1 MRGSMSRLVDLDAKK
16 SLNNFN
22 YKEFPMAEQAVI
34 FASLIIGAFLMGAVV
49 AWYVKDYVDTYLES
63 AAYAKAV
70 IHPEMLTDDG
80 RVDPEELLYL
90 RLSEVN
96 DIIDDEDDD

>member
-1 MRGSMSRLVDLDAKK
+1 MRGSTSRLVDLDAKK

-22 YKEFPMAEQAVI
+22 YKEFPRPEQAVI

-90 RLSEVN
+90 RLSEEN

>member
-1 MRGSMSRLVDLDAKK
+1 MRGSTSKLVDLDAKK

-70 IHPEMLTDDG
+70 IHPEMLS

-90 RLSEVN
+90 RLSEEN

>member
-1 MRGSMSRLVDLDAKK
+1 MRGSTSKLVDLDAKK

-22 YKEFPMAEQAVI
+22 YTELPMAEQAVI
-34 FASLIIGAFLMGAVV
+34 IASLIIGAFLMGAII
-49 AWYVKDYVDTYLES
+49 AWYIKDYVDTYLEN

-90 RLSEVN
+90 RLTDED